1 MVSAL
6 AFWIAAAGI
15 QFIHIVEKRMLCNEC
30 AANLHD
36 GSFWEVLM
44 SSFVF
49 VLRQNPGLSWLVY
62 SESPVGQKLCII
74 KDLQIFHKLNQ
85 FVALVN
91 PYLVF
96 AQAART
102 AENEVLHAIADS
114 ERCLG
119 AWYGVILM
127 LLAVVIFHP

>member
-30 AANLHD
+30 AANLRD

-49 VLRQNPGLSWLVY
+49 VFRQDQVC
-62 SESPVGQKLCII
+62 ESPIGQKLCMI
-74 KDLQIFHKLNQ
+74 KDLQIFHKLKQ
-85 FVALVN
+85 FVQALVN
-91 PYLVF
+91 P
-96 AQAART
+96 
-102 AENEVLHAIADS
+102 
-114 ERCLG
+114 
-119 AWYGVILM
+119 
-127 LLAVVIFHP
+127 

>member
-36 GSFWEVLM
+36 GSWEVLM
-44 SSFVF
+44 SSLFLFLGRIEVCYD
-49 VLRQNPGLSWLVY
+49 LC
-62 SESPVGQKLCII
+62 SESPIAQKLCMI

-85 FVALVN
+85 FVDALVN
-91 PYLVF
+91 LYLVLP
-96 AQAART
+96 RLREPWKT
-102 AENEVLHAIADS
+102 
-114 ERCLG
+114 RCFMQSQTVSV
-119 AWYGVILM
+119 AWVHGMVSS
-127 LLAVVIFHP
+127 

>member
-1 MVSAL
+1 
-6 AFWIAAAGI
+6 
-15 QFIHIVEKRMLCNEC
+15 
-30 AANLHD
+30 
-36 GSFWEVLM
+36 M

-91 PYLVF
+91 PYLVLPRLREPRKTRYF
-96 AQAART
+96 TQSQT
-102 AENEVLHAIADS
+102 VS
-114 ERCLG
+114 V
-119 AWYGVILM
+119 AWAHGMVSS
-127 LLAVVIFHP
+127 

>member
-1 MVSAL
+1 
-6 AFWIAAAGI
+6 
-15 QFIHIVEKRMLCNEC
+15 
-30 AANLHD
+30 
-36 GSFWEVLM
+36 M